1 MTSASG
7 RAPARA
13 WPWSRAWRALA
24 GEPVSLPAGVVS
36 RWPELS
42 RARWRRGGL
51 PPRVGGWCLGTDT
64 VGAITLWR
72 TIWLGARTRLDDVEL
87 LLHELRHVEQF
98 AQVRTFP
105 LQYLWESVRRGYHQ
119 NRFEIDAVR
128 YAARRVRTPNEPS
141 TEDV

>member
-1 MTSASG
+1 MNPLA
-7 RAPARA
+7 
-13 WPWSRAWRALA
+13 RAWRALVGVPEA
-24 GEPVSLPAGVVS
+24 LPPALVA

-72 TIWLGARTRLDDVEL
+72 TIFLGARTRLDPEL

-98 AQVRTFP
+98 ANDRTFP
-105 LQYLWESVRRGYHQ
+105 LQYLWESVRRGYHR
-119 NRFEIDAVR
+119 NRFEVDAVR
-128 YAARRVRTPNEPS
+128 YAAHRVRSPTEPS

>member
-1 MTSASG
+1 M
-7 RAPARA
+7 PAD
-13 WPWSRAWRALA
+13 
-24 GEPVSLPAGVVS
+24 VVA
-36 RWPELS
+36 RWPELE

-51 PPRVGGWCLGTDT
+51 PPRVGGWCLGTKT
-64 VGAITLWR
+64 VAAITLWR
-72 TIWLGARTRLDDVEL
+72 TIWLGTRTRLDDVEL

-128 YAARRVRTPNEPS
+128 YAARRVRAPNEPS

>member
-1 MTSASG
+1 MWRRG
-7 RAPARA
+7 
-13 WPWSRAWRALA
+13 WRAMA
-24 GEPVSLPAGVVS
+24 EKVVGMPVALPAHVLA
-36 RWPELS
+36 RWPELA

-64 VGAITLWR
+64 VGAITLWS
-72 TIWLGARTRLDDVEL
+72 TIWLGKATRLDDVEL

-105 LQYLWESVRRGYHQ
+105 LQYLWESARRGYHR
-119 NRFEIDAVR
+119 NRFEVDAVR
-128 YAARRVRTPNEPS
+128 HAAQRVRAPREPS

>member
-1 MTSASG
+1 MTDD
-7 RAPARA
+7 APTRVLR
-13 WPWSRAWRALA
+13 RAWRALVGA
-24 GEPVSLPAGVVS
+24 PVALPPALVA
-36 RWPELS
+36 RWPELA

-64 VGAITLWR
+64 VGAITLWS
-72 TIWLGARTRLDDVEL
+72 TIWLGARTRVDDVEL

-98 AQVRTFP
+98 AKDRTFP

-119 NRFEIDAVR
+119 NRFEVDAVR
-128 YAARRVRTPNEPS
+128 YAARRVRAAHEPS